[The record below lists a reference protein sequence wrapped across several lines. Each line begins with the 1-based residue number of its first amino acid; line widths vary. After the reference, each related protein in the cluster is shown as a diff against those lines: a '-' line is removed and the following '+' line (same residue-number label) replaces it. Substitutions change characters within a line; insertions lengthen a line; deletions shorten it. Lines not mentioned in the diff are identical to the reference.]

1 MDKIADTRTVMF
13 VGDYFTLLT
22 TVQLEE
28 SLRLP
33 EETDDDEFAVRLAA
47 TWMGEHYGWDVL
59 AASNEVGIVDDN
71 EGFEE

>member
-1 MDKIADTRTVMF
+1 MDVIADKRTVMF

-22 TVQLEE
+22 TVALEE

-59 AASNEVGIVDDN
+59 AAANEVGIVEEND
-71 EGFEE
+71 GFTE

>member
-1 MDKIADTRTVMF
+1 MDTIKETRTVMF

-22 TVQLEE
+22 TVALEE

-71 EGFEE
+71 AGFEE